1 MKIYTKTGDKGET
14 SLFDNVRV
22 NKDDI
27 RVESYGTVDELMS
40 SLGVAKN
47 FLEDE
52 KAVGELTEI
61 QNKLFTVGA
70 VLATKDQTKLKV
82 SITEEDIS
90 ALEAL
95 IDEYMEKIGGFRGF
109 IVPGTNRESA
119 FLHLSRTICRRA
131 ERHIITL
138 SRTEETDE
146 RVLRYI
152 NRLSDVLYA
161 MASYFEEERN
171 KVSY

>member
-52 KAVGELTEI
+52 KAAGELTEI

-90 ALEAL
+90 ALETL
-95 IDEYMEKIGGFRGF
+95 IDEYMGKVGGFRGF
-109 IVPGTNRESA
+109 IVPGTNRESG